1 MNELCSITTKRTM
14 EKQFFIPGDV
24 VTIRQSLPNK
34 PVMIVVKK
42 VTKTIRIG
50 DSKGDIFQGIL
61 CRWFTTTNELQETVF
76 NTKDLI
82 KV

>member
-1 MNELCSITTKRTM
+1 M
-14 EKQFFIPGDV
+14 EDTNIYFNPGDV
-24 VTIRQSLPNK
+24 VVLKQDIPNK

-42 VTKTIRIG
+42 GTSLFKHDRKLDDKRPVLKGIR
-50 DSKGDIFQGIL
+50 
-61 CRWFTTTNELQETVF
+61 CRWFTTSGELQENVF